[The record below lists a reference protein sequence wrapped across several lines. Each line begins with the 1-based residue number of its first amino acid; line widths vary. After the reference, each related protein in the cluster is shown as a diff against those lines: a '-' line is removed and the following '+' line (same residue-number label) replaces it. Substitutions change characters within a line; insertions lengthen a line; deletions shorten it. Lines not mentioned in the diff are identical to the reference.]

1 MWYSSIRI
9 KVETRKCKGV
19 VDICRKTTKRKKS
32 YEELRS
38 FADSLVQ
45 SKEWLKRRRHLRKSS
60 PQLTAVRS
68 AIHHVSVLET
78 QDYVQN
84 EIDKSI
90 EQGGEQNEVYEAI
103 EKLLDL
109 NKNALFF
116 AGDLIPAKTPDSEW
130 VLTKHA

>member
-1 MWYSSIRI
+1 MNKNYEKEKLLRRIRI
-9 KVETRKCKGV
+9 IRGQLSAIERM
-19 VDICRKTTKRKKS
+19 IEEEKTPQ
-32 YEELRS
+32 EIL
-38 FADSLVQ
+38 
-45 SKEWLKRRRHLRKSS
+45 

-78 QDYVQN
+78 QHYVQN

-116 AGDLIPAKTPDSEW
+116 AGDLERVKTSDSRIRFR
-130 VLTKHA
+130 